1 MSQQELDLRR
11 SVQIVRRHKVLV
23 GVMTALGLLIG
34 AAYGLF
40 NPPVLTGSALVVIP
54 LSAANSQVPQNETIS
69 PYTQTQMLVVRSDV
83 VLSAALPRVR
93 PAMSLDE
100 LRNDVQVSSPT
111 SYLILVSAKNK
122 VAADAEA
129 TANAVADSYASY
141 VNSTSNPAVHVAA
154 RVLDPATSASGRKSL
169 ESLLLFAPIGAVAGA
184 LIGVIIALAIARS
197 DRRLRERDEL
207 ANSIGVPVLASVP
220 VTRPTDAAGWTRL
233 LEEYD
238 PGALDGW
245 HLRQALQ
252 HLGMLGTNPNNG
264 SSRSSSVAVLSLSS
278 DPAAL
283 ALGPQLAAF
292 AASQGIPTTLVIGP
306 QQDENAT
313 ATLRTA
319 CAGPSSAL
327 SKRAGYLL
335 VAVSDSSNVDA
346 QSHGALTVVVAVVDS
361 KTPQVSETM
370 RTAATVLGVSAGAAT
385 AEQLARAAV
394 SAAADGREIVGLLV
408 ANPEA
413 EDRTTGRVPQI
424 ARPRQRRLP
433 TRLKGMTTEIRR

>member
-1 MSQQELDLRR
+1 MSQKELDLRR
-11 SVQIVRRHKVLV
+11 SVQILRRHKVLV

-34 AAYGLF
+34 AAYGLL
-40 NPPVLTGSALVVIP
+40 NPPVLTGTALVVIP
-54 LSAANSQVPQNETIS
+54 LSAANAQVPQNETIS

-93 PAMSLDE
+93 PAMSLNE

-111 SYLILVSAKNK
+111 SYLILVSAKSK

-129 TANAVADSYASY
+129 TANAVAESY
-141 VNSTSNPAVHVAA
+141 VSYVSSTNNPSVRVAA
-154 RVLDPATSASGRKSL
+154 RVLDPATSASGRKPL
-169 ESLLLFAPIGAVAGA
+169 EALLLFAPIGAIVGA
-184 LIGVIIALAIARS
+184 VIGLIIALAIARS
-197 DRRLRERDEL
+197 DRRLRERDEF

-220 VTRPTDAAGWTRL
+220 VAHPTDAADWTRL

-245 HLRQALQ
+245 HLRKALQ

-264 SSRSSSVAVLSLSS
+264 NDSSSSVAVLSLSS
-278 DPAAL
+278 DPGAL

-319 CAGPSSAL
+319 CAVPPSAL
-327 SKRAGYLL
+327 SKRAGHLL
-335 VAVSDSSNVDA
+335 VAVSDSSNVDV

-370 RTAATVLGVSAGAAT
+370 RAAATVLGVSAGAAT

-394 SAAADGREIVGLLV
+394 SAAVDGREIVGLLV
-408 ANPEA
+408 ADPEA
-413 EDRTTGRVPQI
+413 ADRTTGLVPQI